1 MVTLLAKNG
10 LERIGEEVP
19 PAHAASVDVTGLCGN

>member
-10 LERIGEEVP
+10 LERIGEEIP
-19 PAHAASVDVTGLCGN
+19 PAQATSVDVTGLSGN